1 MPSQFLELRHSRRNS
16 AWSSP
21 YTLTNIQQAKNN
33 DTVERYAAWRK
44 SLREHS
50 MFTAKQFRAKA
61 AESAESLKLTD
72 VPSEIREFQ
81 RSKESFAALAENED
95 WLANNFDKTIQSQ
108 GTPPQN
114 DDAERPVARK
124 TVAENEERILRCLG
138 AAVIMQWNTI
148 PTKLQRELFDT
159 AGSMG
164 DVLQSAELRAQ
175 IARFLHKQKDEESP
189 VDSVYKR
196 NMPKGTPHV
205 T

>member
-1 MPSQFLELRHSRRNS
+1 
-16 AWSSP
+16 
-21 YTLTNIQQAKNN
+21 
-33 DTVERYAAWRK
+33 
-44 SLREHS
+44 

-108 GTPPQN
+108 DPPPQN
-114 DDAERPVARK
+114 DDTAKAFVRT
-124 TVAENEERILRCLG
+124 TVAETEERILRCLG

-148 PTKLQRELFDT
+148 PTKLKRELFDT

-175 IARFLHKQKDEESP
+175 IARFLHKQKDEASP
-189 VDSVYKR
+189 VDCDYKP
-196 NMPKGTPHV
+196 NMTKGTPHG